1 MEIEKKLRITG
12 MSCAA
17 CSARIEK
24 SLKKIDGVSEASV
37 NLALETA
44 RVKYDGSA
52 LSQDDIV
59 NAVKKAG
66 YGAEIEQL
74 ESDSR
79 VDLVI
84 TGMSCAACAARIE
97 KAVNKRDGVI
107 EANVNLSTE
116 KGYVRYDP
124 LKIKSY
130 EIIEEIQKAGYDAE
144 KIEEDQPDR
153 VAEIRRKE
161 IRKLGIIVS
170 VSAMLSAPLILSM
183 ILMLLNVHNGIIHNP
198 LLHLALAT
206 PVQFVIGWRFYRNA
220 WLGVRGGSPGMDLL
234 VALGTSAAYFYS
246 VYNGFIMPL
255 VSGRTGD
262 LYFEASAVVITLVLM
277 GKYFEARAKGR
288 TSDAIKKLMGL
299 QPDIATI
306 VRDGKELAVPV
317 ADVAAG
323 DTVVVKPGEKIPVD
337 GHVIS
342 GASSV
347 DESMITGESLP
358 VDKMPGDTVTGATIN
373 RFGTITFRAE
383 RIGRDTVLAQ
393 IIRTVEEAQ
402 AGKPPIQR
410 FADRTAAVFVPSVL
424 VVAVVTF
431 CAWLLASGNLS
442 MAIVSAVAVLVIA
455 CPCAMGLATPTAV
468 MVGTGRGAEMGILF
482 KSVQAL
488 EAAYRAGAVVLDKT
502 GTITTGELSVSD
514 IVLAGDFRED
524 DLMLYAGIAE
534 KKSEHPVGRAM
545 YDRASSGR
553 DIPDPESFMAEPGRG
568 VRALYKGNELIAGTR
583 RFIEENGIDVSCC
596 IGTLDALEG
605 QGKTAVIVA
614 AGGRAAGVIAVS
626 DSIKESSRRAVA
638 DLAGMGLDVYMV
650 TGDNR
655 RTAEFIAGQAGIE
668 AGRVIAG
675 VLPGSK
681 AEVVRELQRGGV
693 AVAMVGDGINDAPAL
708 AVADIGIA
716 VGTGTD
722 IAMES
727 ADITLMSGDLSGIAT
742 AIRLSRR
749 TIRTIKQNFFWAFV
763 YNCIGIPFAA
773 SGMLSPVIAG
783 AAMAMSSVSVVT
795 NSLLLRRFR

>member
-1 MEIEKKLRITG
+1 METEKNLR
-12 MSCAA
+12 
-17 CSARIEK
+17 
-24 SLKKIDGVSEASV
+24 
-37 NLALETA
+37 
-44 RVKYDGSA
+44 
-52 LSQDDIV
+52 
-59 NAVKKAG
+59 
-66 YGAEIEQL
+66 
-74 ESDSR
+74 
-79 VDLVI
+79 I

-97 KAVNKRDGVI
+97 KSLKKMEGVSEANVNLALETARVKYDDSALGQDDILNAVKKTGYGAEIKRQEDDSRVDLVITGMSCASCAARIEKAVKKRDGVI
-107 EANVNLSTE
+107 EANVNLGTE

-130 EIIEEIQKAGYDAE
+130 EIIEEIEKAGYGAE
-144 KIEEDQPDR
+144 KIDEDRPDR
-153 VAEIRRKE
+153 ASELRRKE
-161 IRKLGIIVS
+161 IRKLGIM
-170 VSAMLSAPLILSM
+170 VSASAILSAPLILSM
-183 ILMLLNVHNGIIHNP
+183 VLMMFNVHGGIIHHP
-198 LLHLALAT
+198 LLQLALAT

-246 VYNGFIMPL
+246 LYNGFIMPA
-255 VSGRTGD
+255 VSGSTGD
-262 LYFEASAVVITLVLM
+262 LYFEASAVVITLVLL
-277 GKYFEARAKGR
+277 GKYLEARAKGM
-288 TSDAIKKLMGL
+288 TSEAIKKLMGL
-299 QPDIATI
+299 QPGTATI
-306 VRDGKELAVPV
+306 VRDGKEMAVPV
-317 ADVAAG
+317 ADVAPG
-323 DTVVVKPGEKIPVD
+323 DTVVVRPGEKMPVD
-337 GHVIS
+337 GRVIS

-383 RIGRDTVLAQ
+383 RVGRDTVLAQ

-410 FADRTAAVFVPSVL
+410 FADRISALFVPAVL
-424 VVAVVTF
+424 GVAVITF
-431 CAWLLASGNLS
+431 AAWLFASGNLS

-482 KSVQAL
+482 KSGQAL
-488 EAAYRAGAVVLDKT
+488 EAAYRAGVLVLDKT

-514 IVLAGDFRED
+514 IISMGDVREEE
-524 DLMLYAGIAE
+524 LMLYAGIAE
-534 KKSEHPVGRAM
+534 KKSEHPAGRAVFV
-545 YDRASSGR
+545 RASSGR
-553 DIPDPESFMAEPGRG
+553 DIPDPESFTAEPGKG
-568 VRALYKGNELIAGTR
+568 VRALYKGSEIIAGTR
-583 RFIEENGIDVSCC
+583 LFIEESGIDASSCARA
-596 IGTLDALEG
+596 LDALES

-638 DLAGMGLDVYMV
+638 DLAGMGLRVYMV

-668 AGRVIAG
+668 AGRVMAG
-675 VLPGSK
+675 VLPGRK
-681 AEVVRELQRGGV
+681 AEVIRELQRGGDT
-693 AVAMVGDGINDAPAL
+693 VAMVGDGINDAPAL
-708 AVADIGIA
+708 AAADIGIA

-742 AIRLSRR
+742 AICLSRR

-795 NSLLLRRFR
+795 NSLLLRRFS